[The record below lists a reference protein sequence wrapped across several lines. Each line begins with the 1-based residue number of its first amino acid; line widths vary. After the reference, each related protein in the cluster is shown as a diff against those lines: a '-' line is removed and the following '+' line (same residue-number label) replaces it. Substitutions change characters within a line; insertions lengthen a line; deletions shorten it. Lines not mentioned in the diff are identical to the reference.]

1 MRKKE
6 SIGSIKEL
14 EILNY
19 RVLKRKSRGDGE
31 SVCLCMME
39 QDSNAVLV
47 AHLNAEGHIMDSQVF
62 IWTENTKDLVLSHA
76 RAIFKEIH
84 QNLITHKI

>member
-1 MRKKE
+1 MRKKD
-6 SIGSIKEL
+6 SIGSIKDL

-39 QDSNAVLV
+39 QNSNAVLV
-47 AHLNAEGHIMDSQVF
+47 ARLNCEGHIIDSQVF
-62 IWTENTKDLVLSHA
+62 VWTETTKDKVMAYAKS
-76 RAIFKEIH
+76 IFKEIY